1 MSAMS
6 CSREAAT
13 NALSVDLAPA
23 TKREFFH
30 ASKYS
35 DIVGVI
41 TTSAV
46 NASCVGRLPRRGG
59 GVEVL
64 RVGREVLRGGDEEV
78 GVRHRLAELDLAVAV
93 EVGLTPLAANC
104 GSVPHSEVSSRKKK
118 LPGCSNVLP
127 AGVLIEN
134 GTAFSGSDLSAPASM
149 ITSKSA
155 SDGTPATTP
164 SISS

>member
-1 MSAMS
+1 M
-6 CSREAAT
+6 E
-13 NALSVDLAPA
+13 PA

-46 NASCVGRLPRRGG
+46 NASCSVGCHSLAALSRSDALVAKSFAAATRKSASGSASPNSTLPSPSRS
-59 GVEVL
+59 GV
-64 RVGREVLRGGDEEV
+64 
-78 GVRHRLAELDLAVAV
+78 
-93 EVGLTPLAANC
+93 TPLAANFS
-104 GSVPHSEVSSRKKK
+104 SVPHSEVSSRKKK

-127 AGVLIEN
+127 AGVLTEN

-155 SDGTPATTP
+155 SEGTPATTP
-164 SISS
+164 SICS